1 MEVLYLQLHELTVGD
16 KAYIDKLTSLNALRE
31 RMLAL
36 GLTKGTTIEAIRKGP
51 AGDPTIYNIRGAM
64 IALRKEE
71 ASLIHIV
78 KTKEALMAAAIS
90 LDNHHNSFELPDEI
104 HDGLHDELTQKEK
117 DHKTLEVLDGLN
129 LSIYPE

>member
-16 KAYIDKLTSLNALRE
+16 KAYIEKLTSLNALRE

-36 GLTKGTTIEAIRKGP
+36 GLTKGTTVEAIRKGP

-71 ASLIHIV
+71 ASLVHIV
-78 KTKEALMAAAIS
+78 KSKEALCAVTIS
-90 LDNHHNSFELPDEI
+90 LDSYKKELEYQVEICEELPCEI
-104 HDGLHDELTQKEK
+104 LQKENNPT
-117 DHKTLEVLDGLN
+117 TLEVLDGLN
-129 LSIYPE
+129 ISINPE